1 MKRLMQLEMV
11 VIIMYLRTKVKIDKL
26 DGDVHSMIND
36 LYEALSLYELNKSHL
51 DDVIVKLWE
60 VFYESGSGRFD
71 EYKVNITVIFIEIL
85 KFFTKK
91 KKGLFDEY
99 LLYEEHDREMIEG
112 YMRDM
117 YLLKYMEP
125 DELQMTLAIYRLY
138 RYFRD
143 KRCI

>member
-1 MKRLMQLEMV
+1 MQLEMV
-11 VIIMYLRTKVKIDKL
+11 VKIMYLRTKVKIDKL
-26 DGDVHSMIND
+26 DGDVHTIISD
-36 LYEALSLYELNKSHL
+36 LYETLVLYELNKSHL

-60 VFYESGSGRFD
+60 IFYESGSGRFD

-91 KKGLFDEY
+91 KKGLFDKY
-99 LLYEEHDREMIEG
+99 LLYEDHDKEMIEG
-112 YMRDM
+112 YMCDM
-117 YLLKYMEP
+117 YLLKYIEP
-125 DELQMTLAIYRLY
+125 DELQMALAIYRLY

>member
-1 MKRLMQLEMV
+1 
-11 VIIMYLRTKVKIDKL
+11 MYLRTKVKIDKL
-26 DGDVHSMIND
+26 DGDVHNIISGLD
-36 LYEALSLYELNKSHL
+36 EALSVYELNKSHL

-91 KKGLFDEY
+91 KKGLFDKY
-99 LLYEEHDREMIEG
+99 LLYEDHDKEMIEG
-112 YMRDM
+112 YMCEM
-117 YLLKYMEP
+117 HLLKYVESDDLEM
-125 DELQMTLAIYRLY
+125 LLAIYRVY
-138 RYFRD
+138 RYFRS

>member
-1 MKRLMQLEMV
+1 
-11 VIIMYLRTKVKIDKL
+11 MYLRTKVKIDKL
-26 DGDVHSMIND
+26 DGDVHTIISD
-36 LYEALSLYELNKSHL
+36 LYETLVLYELNKSHL

-60 VFYESGSGRFD
+60 IFYESGSGRFD

-91 KKGLFDEY
+91 KKGLFDKY
-99 LLYEEHDREMIEG
+99 LLYEDHDKEMIEG
-112 YMRDM
+112 YMCDM
-117 YLLKYMEP
+117 YLLKYIEP
-125 DELQMTLAIYRLY
+125 DELQMALAIYRLY

>member
-1 MKRLMQLEMV
+1 
-11 VIIMYLRTKVKIDKL
+11 MYLRTKVKIDKL

-36 LYEALSLYELNKSHL
+36 LYEALSLYELNKSNL

-60 VFYESGSGRFD
+60 LFYESGSGRFD

-91 KKGLFDEY
+91 KKRLFDKY
-99 LLYEEHDREMIEG
+99 LLYEDHDKEMVEG
-112 YMRDM
+112 YMCEM
-117 YLLKYMEP
+117 HLLKYVEYDDLEM
-125 DELQMTLAIYRLY
+125 LLAIYRVY
-138 RYFRD
+138 RYFRS

>member
-1 MKRLMQLEMV
+1 MQLEMV
-11 VIIMYLRTKVKIDKL
+11 VKIMYVRTKVKIDKL
-26 DGDVHSMIND
+26 DGDTHTMISD

-91 KKGLFDEY
+91 KKGLFDKY
-99 LLYEEHDREMIEG
+99 LLYEDHDKEMIEG
-112 YMRDM
+112 YMCEM
-117 YLLKYMEP
+117 HLLKYVECDDLEM
-125 DELQMTLAIYRLY
+125 LLAIYRVY
-138 RYFRD
+138 RYFRS